1 MLIIINLLNKFQV
14 CSGIL
19 LKPNYTKHG
28 IEIIEL
34 IMIICIF
41 IRIGLMVA
49 IKKKYHTERYINQQG
64 PKNLD
69 NFWLN
74 LILTI
79 LAVYSIVVVGYYLD
93 R

>member
-1 MLIIINLLNKFQV
+1 MLINQLLNKFKV
-14 CSGIL
+14 CTGIL

-28 IEIIEL
+28 LEIVEL
-34 IMIICIF
+34 IMITCIF

-69 NFWLN
+69 NLWLN
-74 LILTI
+74 IILTLLSI
-79 LAVYSIVVVGYYLD
+79 YSIVVVGYLD
-93 R
+93 G

>member
-1 MLIIINLLNKFQV
+1 MLIDQLLSKFKV
-14 CSGIL
+14 CTGIL

-28 IEIIEL
+28 HEIVEL
-34 IMIICIF
+34 VMITCIF

-69 NFWLN
+69 NLWLN
-74 LILTI
+74 IILTLLSI
-79 LAVYSIVVVGYYLD
+79 YSIVVVGYLD
-93 R
+93 G

>member
-1 MLIIINLLNKFQV
+1 MLINQLLNKFQV
-14 CSGIL
+14 CTGIL
-19 LKPNYTKHG
+19 LKPNLTKHG
-28 IEIIEL
+28 LEIVEL
-34 IMIICIF
+34 IMITCIF

-69 NFWLN
+69 NLGLN

-79 LAVYSIVVVGYYLD
+79 LAIYSIVVVGYLD